1 MAVLEE
7 PLFLTDLYNTLVTSI
22 YTKTGMI
29 KCDLEEDQNVETNT
43 SKELKGIPDL
53 ESTEEKLKAFI
64 VTEIVE
70 EEAYNLP
77 PLYEKCIIVLI

>member
-1 MAVLEE
+1 
-7 PLFLTDLYNTLVTSI
+7 
-22 YTKTGMI
+22 MI
-29 KCDLEEDQNVETNT
+29 KCDLEKDQNVETNT

-53 ESTEEKLKAFI
+53 DSTEEKLKAFI

>member
-1 MAVLEE
+1 
-7 PLFLTDLYNTLVTSI
+7 
-22 YTKTGMI
+22 MI

-53 ESTEEKLKAFI
+53 ESTEEKLKAII

>member
-1 MAVLEE
+1 
-7 PLFLTDLYNTLVTSI
+7 
-22 YTKTGMI
+22 MI

>member
-1 MAVLEE
+1 
-7 PLFLTDLYNTLVTSI
+7 
-22 YTKTGMI
+22 MI

-70 EEAYNLP
+70 EAAYNLP